1 MNELASKLFKTFFRS
16 KKSFLSSE
24 LELVKVASKT
34 DFFKIFNQF
43 SIQNPNGSLIL
54 CSNSLIW
61 TANLWVPPKK
71 CQQFCAIFCTL
82 LNTSF
87 RLHIR
92 FYISLVVFLCP
103 KIRNFDFFMGN
114 MIFTTI
120 FAKKYFVTAPNDAQI
135 VPQQCLGT
143 I

>member
-34 DFFKIFNQF
+34 YFFKIFNQF

-71 CQQFCAIFCTL
+71 VSTICAIFCTL

-92 FYISLVVFLCP
+92 FYISLVVSLQP
-103 KIRNFDFFMGN
+103 NEADFQFFNG
-114 MIFTTI
+114 
-120 FAKKYFVTAPNDAQI
+120 KYKFEHYFRENVFISDSMYI
-135 VPQQCLGT
+135 VVGS
-143 I
+143 

>member
-43 SIQNPNGSLIL
+43 SIQNPKGSLIL
-54 CSNSLIW
+54 CSNSPIW

-71 CQQFCAIFCTL
+71 FQLFCAIFCTL

-87 RLHIR
+87 RLLIR
-92 FYISLVVFLCP
+92 FYISLVVFLWP
-103 KIRNFDFFMGN
+103 KIRNFEIFDGKYDFYHYFREK
-114 MIFTTI
+114 IFR
-120 FAKKYFVTAPNDAQI
+120 NC
-135 VPQQCLGT
+135 PQMVFK
-143 I
+143 

>member
-43 SIQNPNGSLIL
+43 SIQNPKGSLIL
-54 CSNSLIW
+54 CSNTPIW

-92 FYISLVVFLCP
+92 FYISLVVFQCS
-103 KIRNFDFFMGN
+103 KKRDFEIFDGKYDFDHYFRE
-114 MIFTTI
+114 
-120 FAKKYFVTAPNDAQI
+120 KYFGTAPK
-135 VPQQCLGT
+135 
-143 I
+143 